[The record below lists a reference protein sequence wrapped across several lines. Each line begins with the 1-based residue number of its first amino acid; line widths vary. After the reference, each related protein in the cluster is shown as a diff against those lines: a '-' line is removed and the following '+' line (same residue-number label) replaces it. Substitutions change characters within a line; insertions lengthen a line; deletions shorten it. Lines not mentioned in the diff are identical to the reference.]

1 MYRPTASLL
10 AFGAIC
16 IVGCGS
22 GSKNV
27 DAAQVE
33 QGIERSLSTSS
44 VHVTNAN
51 CPEDVK
57 SETGAT
63 FTCSVKFSNDATGKV
78 TVTQT
83 GHKDFTYALKPGS
96 VKVPGSSVEAELKK
110 SLAAQGAKNATVTCP
125 ESIVVKVGTTATCN
139 VSGASGAAHGNVTF
153 TFSSAEG
160 TVDASSVKTS

>member
-1 MYRPTASLL
+1 MHRSAASLL
-10 AFGAIC
+10 VLGAVC

-22 GSKNV
+22 GSKHV

-33 QGIERSLSTSS
+33 QGIENSLSTSS
-44 VHVTNAN
+44 VHVTKAN

-78 TVTQT
+78 TVKQT
-83 GHKDFTYALKPGS
+83 GNKDFTYALKPGS
-96 VKVPGSSVEAELKK
+96 VKVPGSTVEADIQK

-139 VSGASGAAHGNVTF
+139 VSGASGAAHGTVTY

-160 TVDASSVKTS
+160 TVDASSVHTS